1 MPVVGEAAF
10 QLEPLTGEAQINVGR
25 VRPDVADP
33 AERRVDHV
41 PHPARI
47 LRRHPG
53 RTHQMVDVDVVDDRI
68 ARGDIVG
75 HRHRHVVEP
84 DVFALR
90 LARRVQLGD
99 DVVVEIV
106 HVHGRRRGR
115 RARMRHRAR
124 RQSSPRVI
132 RVGPAFRRVVGLK
145 DLRQPALDIVLAGQP
160 QRARAAVG
168 RTLSNAQLPAPCP
181 LKGLMYFENKTIQA
195 MTTGKK

>member
-1 MPVVGEAAF
+1 MPIVGEAAL
-10 QLEPLTGEAQINVGR
+10 QLEPLAGEAQINVGR

-99 DVVVEIV
+99 DVVVEIM

-132 RVGPAFRRVVGLK
+132 RVGRAFRRIVGLI
-145 DLRQPALDIVLAGQP
+145 DLRQPTLDIVLVGQP

-168 RTLSNAQLPAPCP
+168 EGVA
-181 LKGLMYFENKTIQA
+181 GDA
-195 MTTGKK
+195 MSELRRPYRSPSDFSTRPF